1 MFRLMEPSDLAAME
15 ELWAACRSDP
25 ADYAARAI
33 QRFAGEENAWLAEE
47 NGRLQAMLLAGP
59 AALQGLQG

>member
-33 QRFAGEENAWLAEE
+33 QRFAGEENA
-47 NGRLQAMLLAGP
+47 
-59 AALQGLQG
+59 